1 MIVVTGG
8 AGFIGSAI
16 VWALNKRGID
26 DIIVVD
32 HLNNSEKWK
41 NLVSLQY
48 RDYLERDRFINELEE
63 GYFGNDIEV
72 LFHLGA
78 CSTTTE
84 KDAGYLMENN
94 FEYSKRIGMWWEQH
108 TKTRLIYASSAA
120 TYGDGEKGYKDDLD
134 ALRNLR
140 PLNMYGYSK
149 HFFDLYALNRGW
161 LKSIV
166 GLKFFNVFGPNEYHK
181 GEMRSLINKAF
192 PRAKNEGK
200 ISLFKSSHPSYADGE
215 QKRDFIYVKDAVAMT
230 LYFMDNREKGG
241 IFNIGSGRAR
251 SWNDLAYAL
260 GKALKKEL
268 EINYIEMPEVLKG
281 KYQNF
286 TEADLTNLRGVAG
299 CIHSCM
305 PLEEAIGEYVND
317 YLLQDRYLDPMV

>member
-8 AGFIGSAI
+8 AGFIGSAL
-16 VWALNKRGID
+16 VWALNKRGIEE
-26 DIIVVD
+26 IIIVD

-41 NLVSLQY
+41 NLISLRY
-48 RDYLERDRFINELEE
+48 RDYLDREQFINELEE

-94 FEYSKRIGMWWEQH
+94 FGYSKRIGLWWENH
-108 TKTRLIYASSAA
+108 SNTRLIYASSAA
-120 TYGDGEKGYKDDLD
+120 TYGSGENGYKDDLD
-134 ALRNLR
+134 TLKKLR

-149 HFFDLYALNRGW
+149 QLFDLYAYQKGW

-200 ISLFKSSHPSYADGE
+200 IFLFKSCDPSYADGE
-215 QKRDFIYVKDAVAMT
+215 QKRDFIYIKDAIAMT
-230 LYFMDNREKGG
+230 LYFMEHKEIGG
-241 IFNIGSGRAR
+241 IFNIGSGKAR
-251 SWNDLAYAL
+251 SWNDIAFAL
-260 GKALKKEL
+260 GKALKKTL
-268 EINYIEMPEVLKG
+268 EINYIEMPEELKG

-286 TEADLTNLRGVAG
+286 TEADLYNLRKVG
-299 CIHSCM
+299 CLHNCIS
-305 PLEEAIGEYVND
+305 LEEAINEYVND
-317 YLLQDRYLDPMV
+317 YLLPNKYLDPSV